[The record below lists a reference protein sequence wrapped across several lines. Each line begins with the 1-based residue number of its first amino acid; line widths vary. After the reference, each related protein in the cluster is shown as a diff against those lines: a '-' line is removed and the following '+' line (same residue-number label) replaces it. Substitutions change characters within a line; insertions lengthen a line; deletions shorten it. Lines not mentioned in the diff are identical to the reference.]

1 MPYLSLDTTDTP
13 TENQQRDC
21 TSALTDQYTE
31 IMETDPDHVAVAIR
45 THPSEAMTLGR
56 AVDGPIAVLSADIR
70 RGRPFEQR
78 RAFGLAVIDWLS
90 AEWEI
95 SRPNLKI
102 VFTEHSGD
110 QLMGA
115 DRVGSEWSPQSVTSR
130 RSTSTTP
137 RAAPINEK
145 HARTTNMTETD
156 A

>member
-13 TENQQRDC
+13 TESQHRDC

-31 IMETDPDHVAVAIR
+31 IMETDPDHVAVTIR

-90 AEWEI
+90 AEWGI
-95 SRPNLKI
+95 PRPNLKI

-115 DRVGSEWSPQSVTSR
+115 DRVGSEWSS
-130 RSTSTTP
+130 
-137 RAAPINEK
+137 
-145 HARTTNMTETD
+145 
-156 A
+156 